1 MQDEEPSFR
10 DISKSRPRPFER
22 PDEEI
27 IEQLNRSHRA
37 AWLVL
42 LGLLVCFVPSAI
54 LVFIGRAGVLPLAV
68 GEYFGAAALVVWF
81 LAAFLWIGRRM
92 APPPEANEERILRKR
107 IDSIQNLWRWFTV
120 LFVCTAFTTTF
131 TTTFSLSRALARAGS
146 LHLIAALIVGVTFVF
161 AILLYVLAI
170 FYGPGYLSG
179 RLRVAND
186 ELARALHARAFKAGY
201 LMLMF
206 MLGGVLLATLYRP
219 ALTIPALCWVLYAGF
234 AIPTLYYVI
243 LQWRIGSGD

>member
-1 MQDEEPSFR
+1 MQGEEPSFR
-10 DISKSRPRPFER
+10 DISKNRRRPFER

-37 AWLVL
+37 MWLVL

-68 GEYFGAAALVVWF
+68 GEYFGAATLVVWF
-81 LAAFLWIGRRM
+81 LAVFLWIGRRM

-107 IDSIQNLWRWFTV
+107 IDSIQSFWRWFTV
-120 LFVCTAFTTTF
+120 FFVCIAFTTTL
-131 TTTFSLSRALARAGS
+131 SLSGALERIHSSHPIPAF
-146 LHLIAALIVGVTFVF
+146 IVGVTFVF
-161 AILLYVLAI
+161 VILLYMLMT
-170 FYGPGYLSG
+170 FYGPGYFNRS
-179 RLRVAND
+179 LRVAND

-201 LMLMF
+201 LVLMV

-243 LQWRIGSGD
+243 LQWRAGAGG